1 MIRVN
6 LLKAEKKGVGD
17 RPLMG
22 EDAGSGKKV
31 KTGKDKAG
39 EPKKKTPAGN
49 LIVFLALIVLGGLA
63 VLQRQ
68 SLGRERGLLLS
79 AQEEAQ
85 RLQPVVDKLDEIEWQ
100 KLYLE
105 KKVGLIRDLKA
116 QQGLAV
122 GILDAVS
129 RDIPE
134 WVWLTELI
142 LNKTGVLIKGR
153 ALSNMLVVDYV
164 RALEQSGPFSA
175 VGIVNTQQKA
185 EGNNQY
191 LEFTLNATL
200 PPPVLPS
207 RTIAPYASQGGT
219 AAPYVPPSWT
229 DGAAKPGAAK
239 PAPLIAPP
247 AAAITAGAAR

>member
-6 LLKAEKKGVGD
+6 LLKAEKKDVED
-17 RPLMG
+17 RPLPS
-22 EDAGSGKKV
+22 EDAGGGKKV
-31 KTGKDKAG
+31 KAGKDKSGQDKSG
-39 EPKKKTPAGN
+39 EPKKKTPVGN
-49 LIVFLALIVLGGLA
+49 LIVFLALVILGGLA

-68 SLGRERGLLLS
+68 SIGRERSLLAA

-129 RDIPE
+129 REIPE
-134 WVWLTELI
+134 WVWLTELV

-153 ALSNMLVVDYV
+153 ALSNVLVSDYV
-164 RALEQSGPFSA
+164 RTLEQAGPFAA

-185 EGNNQY
+185 EGSNQY

-207 RTIAPYASQGGT
+207 GT
-219 AAPYVPPSWT
+219 AGAIKLAPPVPPSGT
-229 DGAAKPGAAK
+229 AGTPAVKPNAAP
-239 PAPLIAPP
+239 
-247 AAAITAGAAR
+247 AGAAR